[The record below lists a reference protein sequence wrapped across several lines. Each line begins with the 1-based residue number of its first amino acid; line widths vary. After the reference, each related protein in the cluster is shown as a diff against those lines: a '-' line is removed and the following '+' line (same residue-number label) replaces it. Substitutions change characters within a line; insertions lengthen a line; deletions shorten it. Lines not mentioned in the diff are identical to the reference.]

1 MTVTA
6 LDLTQTT
13 VRIGRRSPPREGAD
27 VYRRAKEHSGVHAF
41 RRFADQLSAR
51 ELSRER
57 LLIFFASMTAFVRYI
72 TPGIPA
78 LAVRL
83 SDELYPVVP
92 YRAHGIAAHILDA
105 SMDEYGLTGTKPHAE
120 LLRDFALHFE
130 LTEDEIMAPENAVP
144 AANEL
149 GDRLGAWYRKAPV
162 AFGLGV
168 HTASEVTGYEE
179 AYGFHRAFLTPP
191 KYGIT
196 PDLEAFT
203 YVKTHVENE
212 GDHSTDVVLCLD
224 EYIAL
229 QPEKL
234 DEIVAGNDTYMVL
247 YDRMFREMSAAV
259 FG

>member
-6 LDLTQTT
+6 LASYRAVPQVGDISQ
-13 VRIGRRSPPREGAD
+13 PRDGAD
-27 VYRRAKEHSGVHAF
+27 VYRRAKEHAGVGAF
-41 RRFADQLSAR
+41 RRFAEQLSAQ

-92 YRAHGIAAHILDA
+92 YRCHGIAAHILDA
-105 SMDEYGLTGTKPHAE
+105 SMDEYGLNGTKPHAE
-120 LLRDFALHFE
+120 LLRDFALYFG
-130 LTEDEIMAPENAVP
+130 LTEKEIMAPENAVP
-144 AANEL
+144 TANEL
-149 GDRLGAWYRKAPV
+149 GDNLRDWYRRAPV

-179 AYGFHRAFLTPP
+179 AYGFHHAFLTPP
-191 KYGIT
+191 KYGLT
-196 PDLEAFT
+196 PDLDAFT

-212 GDHSTDVVLCLD
+212 GDHSTDVVHCLD
-224 EYIAL
+224 DYIAL
-229 QPEKL
+229 RPKKME
-234 DEIVAGNDTYMVL
+234 EILAGNDTYMVL
-247 YDRMFREMSAAV
+247 YERMFGEMSDAV

>member
-1 MTVTA
+1 M
-6 LDLTQTT
+6 Q
-13 VRIGRRSPPREGAD
+13 S
-27 VYRRAKEHSGVHAF
+27 F
-41 RRFADQLSAR
+41 RRFADQLSAQELER
-51 ELSRER
+51 EK
-57 LLIFFASMTAFVRYI
+57 LLVFFASMTAFVRYI

-83 SDELYPVVP
+83 SDELYPLVP

-120 LLRDFALHFE
+120 LLRDFALYFE
-130 LTEDEIMAPENAVP
+130 LTEEEIMAPENAVP

-149 GDRLGAWYRKAPV
+149 GDRLREWYRSAPV

-179 AYGFHRAFLTPP
+179 AYGFHQAFLHPP
-191 KYGIT
+191 KYGLT
-196 PDLEAFT
+196 QDLEAFT

-212 GDHSTDVVLCLD
+212 GDHSTDVVRCLD
-224 EYIAL
+224 NYLAL
-229 QPEKL
+229 QPEKME
-234 DEIVAGNDTYMVL
+234 EIIAGNDTYMVL
-247 YDRMFREMSAAV
+247 YDHMFREMSGAV